1 MATKKQ
7 LKDGDKK
14 FSIGLSG
21 GGQATRKGA
30 GGSVGGSASLNFK
43 KGLSV
48 TVSGG
53 AGGYKPAGGKPM
65 GGGSATLEISKRGP
79 LGKSKKKKPRNPFK

>member
-1 MATKKQ
+1 MATKKKM
-7 LKDGDKK
+7 KDGDKK

-30 GGSVGGSASLNFK
+30 GGSIGGSASLNFK

-53 AGGYKPAGGKPM
+53 AGGYKPAGKKGA
-65 GGGSATLEISKRGP
+65 GGGGATIQVGKSIP
-79 LGKSKKKKPRNPFK
+79 LGKTKKNKPRKPF